1 MCGKS
6 HQARVITERIPQRWN
21 ELIKPLQYSET
32 VYALNESLKGY

>member
-21 ELIKPLQYSET
+21 ELKPLQYSET